1 MFNKVLPYGS
11 IHIADQIV
19 SLIAS
24 LSIVDI
30 DGVAGTVTDIKDEMI
45 RVINKKGKQKGISIE
60 KGEAEE
66 ISIEMRVALYYGY
79 DLLETCKAI
88 QRSVKTEIEAMTG
101 IEVESVHVKV
111 EQIKVK
117 PQEVV

>member
-11 IHIADQIV
+11 VHIADQIV

-24 LSIVDI
+24 LAIVDI
-30 DGVAGTVTDIKDEMI
+30 EGVAGTVTDIKDEMI

-60 KGEAEE
+60 KGESDE

-79 DLLETCKAI
+79 DIVETCKSI
-88 QRSVKTEIEAMTG
+88 QRAVKTEIEAMTG
-101 IEVESVHVKV
+101 IDVDSVHVKV

-117 PQEVV
+117 PQEIV